1 MNEEKD
7 RKSNGMNEWMDSIK
21 IQSPVPDKDHS
32 AEKSFSRLMARIHAD
47 NNSVDIFRRR
57 ANRYRIG
64 LVAATVALLVTM
76 SGWLLTTQE
85 NELSFVVASNNGNV
99 VKDISLSDGT
109 VIKLNNHS
117 KLIYPESFSSTRG
130 VFLEGEAYFEVAHDK
145 KHPFIVR
152 VGDLKIKV
160 LGTKFTVNSNP
171 QTSTITTSLLEGSID
186 IIGEKGHVLMKPN
199 QQLTYDINNKEMQ
212 LTNITNADQ
221 EIRWTQ
227 NIWVLSNTPL
237 LDICKRLET
246 QFNVKFIIMNDKL
259 IEKYF
264 TGEFYTNESIE
275 SILEIMQISTS
286 FTYERKGNNIILR

>member
-1 MNEEKD
+1 
-7 RKSNGMNEWMDSIK
+7 MDVLIGSIK
-21 IQSPVPDKDHS
+21 LQSLVPDKDHS
-32 AEKSFSRLMARIHAD
+32 AEQSFSRLMTRIHAG
-47 NNSVDIFRRR
+47 NNSADIFRRR

-76 SGWLLTTQE
+76 SAWLLTTQE
-85 NELSFVVASNNGNV
+85 NEFSFVVASNNGNV
-99 VKDISLSDGT
+99 VQDISLSDGT
-109 VIKLNNHS
+109 SIKLNSHS
-117 KLIYPESFSSTRG
+117 KLIYPESFSGTRG

-145 KHPFIVR
+145 QHPFIVR

-160 LGTKFTVNSNP
+160 LGTKFTVNVNL

-186 IIGEKGHVLMKPN
+186 VISEKGHMLMTPN
-199 QQLTYDINNKEMQ
+199 QQLTYHINNKEMQ
-212 LTNITNADQ
+212 LTDITNADR

-246 QFNVKFIIMNDKL
+246 QFDVKFIIMNDKL
-259 IEKYF
+259 IDKYF

-286 FTYERKGNNIILR
+286 FTYERKGNHIILR